1 MKKNLL
7 IILLVVIAAVL
18 GWVCSYTFTHHR
30 PDLKNATT
38 EQIMTWMQKEYQL
51 TPEQSSAIKKQYVEF
66 RPIIKAKFAQLRV
79 QRDLVKKLQTDKTAK
94 AQDISKAQADLKAS
108 REVVRGMLKEHTQK
122 VASLMSPEQ
131 GARYLKKIEEK
142 MKEHEQH
149 PERESH

>member
-7 IILLVVIAAVL
+7 IILLVVLAAVL

-30 PDLKNATT
+30 PDWKNATT

-51 TPEQSSAIKKQYVEF
+51 TPDQYTAIKKQYTEF
-66 RPIIKAKFAQLRV
+66 RPAIKVQFTQLRA
-79 QRDLVKKLQTDKTAK
+79 QRDLVKKLEADKSVKPEELAK
-94 AQDISKAQADLKAS
+94 VQADLKTS
-108 REVVRGMLKEHTQK
+108 REVVRELVKDHTQK

-149 PERESH
+149 PERESR